1 MKCTKMDRKKLE
13 PSHPVLH
20 MYKLTKTA
28 SGQVNYVCCQL
39 GLYCD
44 ARRDDGFF

>member
-28 SGQVNYVCCQL
+28 SGQVNYVCVNWVIL
-39 GLYCD
+39 VMSV
-44 ARRDDGFF
+44 AS